1 MRRAAL
7 YAWNRGS
14 LVIVDDGEPPAI
26 VNAVDFDAARVDPYA
41 LARVVVAHDVARLL
55 VVSATP
61 EAGQRPFPEAAAGLA
76 GELLLLC
83 GGEGVEVVEVAE
95 SRRKAHRGAAAKLC
109 PRGCGTEAARDAL
122 AMVLADREPAAA
134 PRILEGHPDDSV
146 AERAGQLRALHRGE
160 VDEVVVKYPPTPGF
174 SSKLGG
180 GVNWDS
186 LGWVAP
192 GTIPAGPRVAGVDP
206 GERWIAVAIGAET
219 GVAAAPLAYVAS
231 LQVEIER
238 TGKEQP
244 TDEQLD
250 AAVGKAVD
258 FCELHGVERAAVERA
273 VNVHRAPGKSAEEG
287 AGLAAYLLR
296 GQYVAGMLRGALRA
310 AGREG
315 GGALIPGKVESVSSV
330 KGRNHV
336 RKLAGQGIGKDSPWQ
351 PAARA
356 AFGGT
361 IPPGVGEHVLDAAV
375 AAVWAVRPEEVPT
388 APRVAREPGK
398 PRVGGHG
405 GRAAKRAA
413 ERLAAG
419 CRCPG
424 SRCTEPECPLLLA
437 ANEKRREKMQG
448 NANARRG

>member
-7 YAWNRGS
+7 YCWAHGS

-26 VNAVDFDAARVDPYA
+26 VNAVDFDAATADPYA
-41 LARVVVAHDVARLL
+41 LARMVAAHDVARLL

-83 GGEGVEVVEVAE
+83 GGAGVEVVEVPE

-109 PRGCGTEAARDAL
+109 PRGSGSEAARDAL
-122 AMVLADREPAAA
+122 AMVLADREPAAGPTLDEWRQIA
-134 PRILEGHPDDSV
+134 PEPRIDARPLET
-146 AERAGQLRALHRGE
+146 RAAP
-160 VDEVVVKYPPTPGF
+160 V
-174 SSKLGG
+174 LG
-180 GVNWDS
+180 
-186 LGWVAP
+186 LPFLATAP
-192 GTIPAGPRVAGVDP
+192 GLALAEALSGPLPAGPRVAGVDP

-219 GVAAAPLAYVAS
+219 GVPAAPLAYVAS

-258 FCELHGVERAAVERA
+258 FCELHCVDRVAVERA

-310 AGREG
+310 ARNEG
-315 GGALIPGKVESVSSV
+315 GGPLVPGKVESVSSV

-336 RKLAGQGIGKDSPWQ
+336 RRLFILGALGHSGGKGTPWQ

-356 AFGGT
+356 TFGGT

-375 AAVWAVRPEEVPT
+375 AAVWAVRPEE
-388 APRVAREPGK
+388 APAAPKVAREPGK
-398 PRVGGHG
+398 PRTGGHG
-405 GRAAKRAA
+405 GRATKRAA